1 MRRMSA
7 DRRAAAPGARSGH
20 GPPIP
25 NRPRCFR
32 SFPFPLPPEFRTK
45 VSEAREDHD
54 TERRNAQGSETA
66 ASYPEELALGTLYT
80 GERSEC
86 LWLCGQSGRW
96 FRDRGYR
103 YEGSRGLIGNGAEDG
118 MISVRT
124 KWRWADNSSCG
135 MHRLSREGF
144 CNLMELPGVGVSFV
158 GEWISFMIANSLW
171 WLLGEE
177 GDFGSKLGYGYQEQ
191 EIRCAATDPGAAP
204 YVFALVMARDDNLR
218 ALGEDDRHEDW
229 TGRYLA
235 GDARTIPIANTGAH
249 TPPERYE
256 RDMDAFVETAL
267 GFDRP
272 RDATIY
278 RISVPGHTRCR

>member
-7 DRRAAAPGARSGH
+7 DRRAAAPGARSSH

-45 VSEAREDHD
+45 VSKAREDHD
-54 TERRNAQGSETA
+54 AERRNAQGSETA

-124 KWRWADNSSCG
+124 KWRWDDDDRSCR
-135 MHRLSREGF
+135 MHKLSRAGF
-144 CNLMELPGVGVSFV
+144 CNLMELLGVGRVFLV
-158 GEWISFMIANSLW
+158 GDSIAFMQANSLW
-171 WLLGEE
+171 
-177 GDFGSKLGYGYQEQ
+177 
-191 EIRCAATDPGAAP
+191 
-204 YVFALVMARDDNLR
+204 
-218 ALGEDDRHEDW
+218 
-229 TGRYLA
+229 
-235 GDARTIPIANTGAH
+235 
-249 TPPERYE
+249 
-256 RDMDAFVETAL
+256 
-267 GFDRP
+267 
-272 RDATIY
+272 
-278 RISVPGHTRCR
+278 